1 MLGGQCKVFRKAKSL
16 ISQEKWSYVKSEYW
30 RETENTATST
40 VRFLKLQLLLAHILQ
55 LDDHRREKI
64 QGWFSDRL
72 QLQMVPTEI
81 TKRKTSSLRLQQE
94 VKDANAYLY
103 LNLRF
108 PSRFIYCF
116 KKRFSLKAM
125 ICAHYLITPPY
136 SSVKIDYSCF
146 HWTDEKT
153 EVQSG
158 HAATQWGSSGQKWHL
173 TVDPPSPPL
182 TPWGPFH
189 W

>member
-136 SSVKIDYSCF
+136 SSVKWRLIILVSIGQMRKQKF
-146 HWTDEKT
+146 R
-153 EVQSG
+153 VVMQLLSG
-158 HAATQWGSSGQKWHL
+158 GAVARNDIWL
-173 TVDPPSPPL
+173 
-182 TPWGPFH
+182 
-189 W
+189 